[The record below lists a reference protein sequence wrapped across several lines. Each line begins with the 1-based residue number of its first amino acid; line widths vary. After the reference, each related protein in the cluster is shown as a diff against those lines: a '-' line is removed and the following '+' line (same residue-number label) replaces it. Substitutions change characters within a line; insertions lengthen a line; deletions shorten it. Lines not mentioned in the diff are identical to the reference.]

1 MYSALDLKSGFE
13 NVVLDPVMAR
23 FCGIVMQDGL
33 YVLERMT
40 FGFNI
45 APAHFQAIMMTVMD
59 AEPNRPTNATYID
72 DIMVAANQAQ
82 ECWRDTLETIQCM
95 LRTGFPINAW
105 KLQLLQRHI
114 NILGVLMCNSRFQL
128 GNKALGKLFGSA
140 LPRSCKELMALL
152 GHLNF
157 AA

>member
-82 ECWRDTLETIQCM
+82 ECWRDTLETICGM
-95 LRTGFPINAW
+95 LRTAFPINAW
-105 KLQLLQRHI
+105 KL
-114 NILGVLMCNSRFQL
+114 
-128 GNKALGKLFGSA
+128 
-140 LPRSCKELMALL
+140 
-152 GHLNF
+152 
-157 AA
+157 